1 MPIYEYQCTGTGER
15 FEIQQKMSDPPIQTC
30 DQLSCGCGKAEPVTK
45 VISAPAIM
53 FKGSGWYITDYS
65 DKLKAPESK
74 SENKGKPADTSTGE
88 SKTDTKTGSTSS
100 DSGSSSTTSTAAP
113 SASSSG
119 SSGSG
124 TTSGS
129 GTSSSSGA
137 STGPVASTS
146 SKS

>member
-1 MPIYEYQCTGTGER
+1 MPIYEYQCTGSGER

-74 SENKGKPADTSTGE
+74 SENKGKPTDTSTSE
-88 SKTDTKTGSTSS
+88 SKTDNKTGSTGS
-100 DSGSSSTTSTAAP
+100 DSGSSSTTPT
-113 SASSSG
+113 SG
-119 SSGSG
+119 SSAGSTG
-124 TTSGS
+124 SSTASGS
-129 GTSSSSGA
+129 GTSSSSSA
-137 STGPVASTS
+137 STGSVATSSSS